1 MSHRDSERRA
11 ATALSRRSKARA
23 GGVSASSVVHS
34 GLETTLR
41 AGVAE
46 SRYHR
51 GMDTTRKPFAVSQLF
66 RERRLI
72 NLEPAYQREAGV
84 WSPEKKQLFID
95 SIINGYDVP
104 KVYMHKL
111 DQDKTGYAYAV
122 VDGKQ
127 RISTLLDFMDG
138 KFEFAEDFK
147 YVGYPCDVPPKPG
160 DTFTDLHDQSQDIF
174 KEKSLDVVIIETDDE
189 EDIEELF
196 SRLNNGEKLNAA
208 ESRNAIG
215 GKMAA
220 LIRKLAATSF
230 FTEKIRFP
238 NKRYAHY
245 EVACKLL
252 LIESTHQKTGVAV
265 PCDLKKK
272 YLDTFVRDNRNMSDA
287 DAEKL
292 LNKVI
297 VQLNALAA
305 VFEPKDIEL
314 EKQSYPQLMYL
325 FGKQILARYGA
336 EDMPGRMKTFLAKF
350 RLERLGN
357 LKLDEDSRDAELV
370 SYGLYMQ
377 QGTNDAGSMQ
387 KRLDILTKRFLKS
400 NPDVRLKD
408 TKRAFT
414 LDERWV
420 LWQRAEKKCEE
431 CGKELLTLEDL
442 DGDHIVWHHH
452 GGSTSLDNARA
463 LCVPCNRSHAGISN

>member
-1 MSHRDSERRA
+1 
-11 ATALSRRSKARA
+11 
-23 GGVSASSVVHS
+23 
-34 GLETTLR
+34 
-41 AGVAE
+41 
-46 SRYHR
+46 
-51 GMDTTRKPFAVSQLF
+51 MDTTRTPFAVSRLF

-84 WSPEKKQLFID
+84 WSTEKKQLFVD

-104 KVYMHKL
+104 KVYMHKV
-111 DQDKTGYAYAV
+111 DQDKTGYAFAV

-127 RISTLLDFMDG
+127 RISTLLEFMDG

-147 YVGYPCDVPPKPG
+147 YVGYECEVPPKPG
-160 DTFTDLHDQSQDIF
+160 DTFNDLQEQTRDIF
-174 KEKSLDVVIIETDDE
+174 KEKSLDVVIIETEDE

-215 GKMAA
+215 GRMAA
-220 LIRKLAATSF
+220 LIRELAGTSF
-230 FTEKIRFP
+230 FTDKIRFP
-238 NKRYAHY
+238 NKRYSHY

-252 LIESTHQKTGVAV
+252 LIESTHQKTGVAGF
-265 PCDLKKK
+265 CDLKKK
-272 YLDTFVRDNRNMSDA
+272 YLDTFVRDNKNMSSA

-292 LNKVI
+292 LNRV
-297 VQLNALAA
+297 VAQLNALSP
-305 VFEPKDIEL
+305 VFGSKDIEL

-325 FGKQILARYGA
+325 FGKQIFSRYGA
-336 EDMPGRMKTFLAKF
+336 EDLAGRMSTFLAKF
-350 RLERLGN
+350 RLERIGN
-357 LKLDEDSRDAELV
+357 LKLDEDSRDPELV

-377 QGTNDAGSMQ
+377 QGTNDAGSME
-387 KRLDILTKRFLKS
+387 KRVDILTKRFLKS

-408 TKRAFT
+408 PKRAFT
-414 LDERWV
+414 LEERWV
-420 LWQRAEKKCEE
+420 LWQRAGKKCEE
-431 CGKELLTLEDL
+431 CGKELLTLEEL

-463 LCVPCNRSHAGISN
+463 LCVACNRGHAEASS